1 MISDICRQYNK
12 VSLFVDFRLS
22 KGSRGWISIN
32 GMEPGANCGSR
43 LISQPGCKVYKHG
56 KGVKMRFE
64 SI

>member
-1 MISDICRQYNK
+1 M
-12 VSLFVDFRLS
+12 DFRLS